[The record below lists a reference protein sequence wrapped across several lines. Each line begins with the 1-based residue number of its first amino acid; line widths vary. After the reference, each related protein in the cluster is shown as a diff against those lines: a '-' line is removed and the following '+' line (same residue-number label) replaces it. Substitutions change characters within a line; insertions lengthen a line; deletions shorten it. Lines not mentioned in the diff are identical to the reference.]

1 MLEQSTE
8 ETNYSCAFT
17 VVPNAFIALECSEYT
32 CYDLIIA
39 KKDMQHL
46 GARDM
51 LNVLHAVGS
60 PTPVVLLL
68 DEHDNSVDHDAQTVG
83 FFSVLR
89 KPLSTRVLCNLI
101 ETIMNRHSGSKPLQ
115 PAAAVH
121 TQAASSILY
130 NGSDA
135 VFGET
140 SSSSSRSAS
149 LVASDTCDFKRLQ
162 TAKSTKSNME
172 GVKSAPEKVSA
183 STKLKRSIVSTG
195 RLHSPEVGVE
205 IQDRSRVG
213 PSRSEGDMI
222 SRFPDNIH
230 SGSSEGQRD
239 VHSSTVPTGP
249 YHSTRPKIGPAVTV
263 NEYSCLDEELLQM
276 EGIRASP
283 CARSKNPLSPLSPSG
298 RTGTGIGGSRAPRHV
313 QVFPAESRL
322 NASETMQ
329 MHNFKYPHSQG
340 QGQGFELSFEQN
352 QNHSNTGPRSLYS
365 PARESFLESTRNIP
379 GVPGAKDLSFEA
391 VNSASTLGQNQNQ
404 YAAQKKVYEQ
414 TQAAEI
420 FHRGDSTAPLRQGQS
435 MVEAP
440 STGPSGRNHVQQSS
454 VWDPKQ
460 AAEQLVKEWSSAK
473 SRVPNTATLPAGSTL
488 YPSLKSINTALL
500 AVESNGRT
508 SGVAVNHSF
517 LRHTQSAPHAGSGV
531 GMGTGKDSPG
541 GQTLPSGHS
550 HSHSLSLHVDTARH
564 SIPKGGSVHPLY
576 ALDPNCE
583 STTSSGLPTPS
594 PSPSMF
600 NYSSLSSVPPPPL
613 TAAVVPRPASPFSS
627 FTLLSPTDASAGI
640 STGSGAAQRLYPFS
654 RNAPIPIPVPIP
666 IRRLI
671 IDESVQ
677 TGRQINPNPAPN
689 PTTSRS
695 EFGGRKRAPTGQGGY
710 DTFSEK

>member
-17 VVPNAFIALECSEYT
+17 VVPNAFVALECSEYT

-101 ETIMNRHSGSKPLQ
+101 ETIMNRHAGSKPLQ

-130 NGSDA
+130 NGPDA

-140 SSSSSRSAS
+140 SSSSSRSAT

-162 TAKSTKSNME
+162 TAKSTKSNVE
-172 GVKSAPEKVSA
+172 GMKSVPEKVSA
-183 STKLKRSIVSTG
+183 GTKLKRSIVSTG
-195 RLHSPEVGVE
+195 GLHSPEIGVE
-205 IQDRSRVG
+205 IHDRSRLG
-213 PSRSEGDMI
+213 PSRSEGYMI
-222 SRFPDNIH
+222 SRFPGNMN
-230 SGSSEGQRD
+230 SAGTSEGQRD
-239 VHSSTVPTGP
+239 VLSSTVSTGP
-249 YHSTRPKIGPAVTV
+249 NHSTRPKLGPAVTI

-283 CARSKNPLSPLSPSG
+283 CARTKNPLSPLSPSG
-298 RTGTGIGGSRAPRHV
+298 RTGVGGSRAPRHV

-329 MHNFKYPHSQG
+329 LHNFKYPHSQG
-340 QGQGFELSFEQN
+340 QGQGFELSLEQN
-352 QNHSNTGPRSLYS
+352 QNYSNTGTRSLYS
-365 PARESFLESTRNIP
+365 PGRESFLESTRSIP
-379 GVPGAKDLSFEA
+379 GIPGTKDISFDN
-391 VNSASTLGQNQNQ
+391 VNSASTLAQNQNQ
-404 YAAQKKVYEQ
+404 YSAQKKVYEQ

-420 FHRGDSTAPLRQGQS
+420 IYRGDSTVPLRQGLA
-435 MVEAP
+435 MVETP
-440 STGPSGRNHVQQSS
+440 SIIPGSRNHVQQGS

-473 SRVPNTATLPAGSTL
+473 SRVSNTPTLPAGSTL

-517 LRHTQSAPHAGSGV
+517 LRHTQTAPHTGAGV
-531 GMGTGKDSPG
+531 GTETGTGKDTPG
-541 GQTLPSGHS
+541 GQTLPGG

-564 SIPKGGSVHPLY
+564 SIPKGGSDHPLY
-576 ALDPNCE
+576 FLDPNSE
-583 STTSSGLPTPS
+583 STTSSGLPTPT

-600 NYSSLSSVPPPPL
+600 NYSSLSSVPPPPHL
-613 TAAVVPRPASPFSS
+613 AAVVPRPASPFSS
-627 FTLLSPTDASAGI
+627 FTLLSPTDAGAG
-640 STGSGAAQRLYPFS
+640 TAMGSGAAQRIYPFS
-654 RNAPIPIPVPIP
+654 RNAPIPVPIP
-666 IRRLI
+666 MRRSI

-677 TGRQINPNPAPN
+677 TGRQINPNPPPN
-689 PTTSRS
+689 PAASRS
-695 EFGGRKRAPTGQGGY
+695 EFGGRKRAPTEQGGY